1 MSVAS
6 TIVTSDPARS
16 LTGADRAAR
25 LLGWFGLGLGLA
37 ELIAPNRITEA
48 IGLEGK
54 EGLVRAYGARQ
65 VAAGMTSLAVEAD
78 VGVWSRVA
86 GDLLDIGTI
95 AYAMQDADQRQKR
108 NAGIAL
114 AAVVG
119 ITLIDALV
127 ASQLS
132 RQRSRHRGK
141 VRDYSDRSGF
151 PGGIEAAR
159 GGASDFVT
167 PPDYRAAPALAS
179 ASS

>member
-1 MSVAS
+1 
-6 TIVTSDPARS
+6 
-16 LTGADRAAR
+16 
-25 LLGWFGLGLGLA
+25 
-37 ELIAPNRITEA
+37 
-48 IGLEGK
+48 
-54 EGLVRAYGARQ
+54 
-65 VAAGMTSLAVEAD
+65 
-78 VGVWSRVA
+78 
-86 GDLLDIGTI
+86 
-95 AYAMQDADQRQKR
+95 MQDADQRQKR